1 MESIMLPVDK
11 KRVADL
17 IAGLAKFGKTDAGIT
32 RLAYTSTDK
41 AAQLWL
47 LKQIEYLNLE
57 VREDVL
63 GNLFLRRPGLDPAV
77 PPVACGSHLDTVIHG
92 GAYDGMCGVVGA
104 LEALHMLTDETLRR
118 SIEVIVFR
126 AEESSR
132 FGFATMGSKLIT
144 GKARPEKFADA
155 GRKDDITFKEAVK
168 EWGGNLEDYQKAL
181 LQPGAYKCFA
191 EMHIEQGKVLEETK
205 HQIGIV
211 HNIAAP
217 TRFKLHI
224 KGMADH
230 SGATPMGFR
239 KDALVSAAKM
249 ILAVETAAIRE
260 KEHGTVG
267 TVGIVEVDPG
277 SINVVPGGVTLWVDV
292 RGVEPESIQR
302 TLKEIR
308 QAAQGTA
315 RTDGITIEEEMLTS
329 DSPVALDAAMA
340 AQSEEICR
348 EQNKSFLHMNS
359 GAGHDAMHMPGI
371 CPTTMLFIPCK
382 GGISHNPAEFAENE
396 DICAGIEVMAEILK
410 REAQ

>member
-1 MESIMLPVDK
+1 MLPVNSQ
-11 KRVADL
+11 RVADL
-17 IAGLAKFGKTDAGIT
+17 IAGLTKFGRTEAGIT
-32 RLAYTSTDK
+32 RLAYSSTDK
-41 AAQLWL
+41 AAQMWL
-47 LKQIEYLNLE
+47 LKQIEYLDLE
-57 VREDVL
+57 IREDVL
-63 GNLFLRRPGLDPAV
+63 GNLFLRKPGLDPAL

-104 LEALHMLTDETLRR
+104 LEAIHMLEDETLRR

-132 FGFATMGSKLIT
+132 FGYATIGSKLIT
-144 GKARPEKFADA
+144 GKATPDKFAHAA
-155 GRKDDITFKEAVK
+155 GKDGVTFADAVK
-168 EWGGNLEDYQKAL
+168 EWGGNLEAYQKAL
-181 LQPGAYKCFA
+181 LQPGEYKCFA

-224 KGMADH
+224 HGMADH

-239 KDALVSAAKM
+239 KDALVSAAKL

-260 KEHGTVG
+260 KENGTVA
-267 TVGIVEVDPG
+267 TVGVVEVDPG
-277 SINVVPGGVTLWVDV
+277 SINVVPGKVTLWVDL
-292 RGVEPESIQR
+292 RGVDTESIQR

-308 QAAQGTA
+308 QAVQGTA

-329 DSPVALDAAMA
+329 DSPVALDEALA
-340 AQSEEICR
+340 AQSEAICR
-348 EQNKSFLHMNS
+348 EQRKSFLHMNS
-359 GAGHDAMHMPGI
+359 GAGHDAMHMPAV
-371 CPTTMLFIPCK
+371 CPTTMLFIPCR
-382 GGISHNPAEFAENE
+382 GGISHNPAEFASNE

-410 REAQ
+410 REAK

>member
-1 MESIMLPVDK
+1 MLPVNK
-11 KRVADL
+11 KRVEEL
-17 IAGLAKFGKTDAGIT
+17 IGGLAKFGRTDVGIT

-41 AAQLWL
+41 AAQMWL

-63 GNLFLRRPGLDPAV
+63 GNLFLRRPGLDPNV

-92 GAYDGMCGVVGA
+92 GAFDGMCGVVGA
-104 LEALHMLTDETLRR
+104 LEALHMLADETLRR

-132 FGFATMGSKLIT
+132 FGFATIGSKLIT
-144 GKARPEKFADA
+144 GKASPEKFANA
-155 GRKDDITFKEAVK
+155 CRKDDITFKEAVK
-168 EWGGNLEDYQKAL
+168 EWGGSLDEYAKAVL
-181 LQPGAYKCFA
+181 KPGAYSCFA

-224 KGMADH
+224 TGTADH
-230 SGATPMGFR
+230 SGATPMGYR
-239 KDALVSAAKM
+239 KDALVSAAKL
-249 ILAVETAAIRE
+249 ILAIETAAINE
-260 KEHGTVG
+260 KENGTVG

-277 SINVVPGGVTLWVDV
+277 SINVVPGHVTLWVDV
-292 RGVEPESIQR
+292 RGVNTESIQR

-308 QAAQGTA
+308 LAAQGTA
-315 RTDGITIEEEMLTS
+315 RTDGVKVEEEMLTS
-329 DSPVALDAAMA
+329 DTPVALDEKLA
-340 AQSEEICR
+340 AQSEAICK

-359 GAGHDAMHMPGI
+359 GAGHDAMHMPAV
-371 CPTTMLFIPCK
+371 CPTTMLFIPCR
-382 GGISHNPAEFAENE
+382 GGISHNPDEFAKNE
-396 DICAGIEVMAEILK
+396 DICAGIEVLAEILK

>member
-1 MESIMLPVDK
+1 MLPVNSQ
-11 KRVADL
+11 RVADL
-17 IAGLAKFGKTDAGIT
+17 IAGLAKFGRTEAGIT
-32 RLAYTSTDK
+32 RLAYSSTDK
-41 AAQLWL
+41 AAQMWL
-47 LKQIEYLNLE
+47 LKQIEYLDLE
-57 VREDVL
+57 IREDVL
-63 GNLFLRRPGLDPAV
+63 GNLFLRKPGLDPAL

-104 LEALHMLTDETLRR
+104 LEAIHMLEDETLRR

-132 FGFATMGSKLIT
+132 FGYATIGSKLIT
-144 GKARPEKFADA
+144 GKATPDKFAHAA
-155 GRKDDITFKEAVK
+155 GKDGVTFADAVK
-168 EWGGNLEDYQKAL
+168 EWGGNLDAYQKAL

-224 KGMADH
+224 HGMADH

-239 KDALVSAAKM
+239 KDALVSAAKL

-260 KEHGTVG
+260 KENGTVA
-267 TVGIVEVDPG
+267 TVGVVEVDPG
-277 SINVVPGGVTLWVDV
+277 SINVVPGKVTLWVDL
-292 RGVEPESIQR
+292 RGVDTESIQR

-308 QAAQGTA
+308 QAVQGTA

-329 DSPVALDAAMA
+329 DSPVALDEALA
-340 AQSEEICR
+340 AQSEAICR
-348 EQNKSFLHMNS
+348 EQRKSFLHMNS
-359 GAGHDAMHMPGI
+359 GAGHDAMHMPAV
-371 CPTTMLFIPCK
+371 CPTTMLFIPCR
-382 GGISHNPAEFAENE
+382 GGISHNPAEFASNE

-410 REAQ
+410 REAK

>member
-1 MESIMLPVDK
+1 MLPVNK
-11 KRVADL
+11 KRVEEL
-17 IAGLAKFGKTDAGIT
+17 IGGLAKFGKTEAGIT

-41 AAQLWL
+41 AAQMWL

-63 GNLFLRRPGLDPAV
+63 GNLFLRRPGLDPNI

-132 FGFATMGSKLIT
+132 FGFATIASKLIT
-144 GKARPEKFADA
+144 GKAVPEKFANA
-155 GRKDDITFKEAVK
+155 CRKDDITFKQAVK
-168 EWGGNLEDYQKAL
+168 EWGGNLDAYEKAL
-181 LQPGAYKCFA
+181 LKPGAYKCFA
-191 EMHIEQGKVLEETK
+191 EMHIEQGKVLEETGN
-205 HQIGIV
+205 QIGIV

-224 KGMADH
+224 TGMADH

-239 KDALVSAAKM
+239 KDALVSAAKLV
-249 ILAVETAAIRE
+249 LAVETAAINE
-260 KEHGTVG
+260 KDNGTVG

-277 SINVVPGGVTLWVDV
+277 SINVVPGKVTLWVDV
-292 RGVEPESIQR
+292 RGVNTESIQR

-315 RTDGITIEEEMLTS
+315 RTDGVEIKEEMLTS
-329 DSPVALDAAMA
+329 DTPVALDEKLAT
-340 AQSEEICR
+340 QSEAICK
-348 EQNKSFLHMNS
+348 EQKKSFLHMNS

-382 GGISHNPAEFAENE
+382 GGISHNPEEFAKTE
-396 DICAGIEVMAEILK
+396 DICAGIEVLAEILK

>member
-47 LKQIEYLNLE
+47 LKQIEYLDLE

-63 GNLFLRRPGLDPAV
+63 GNLFLRRPGLDPTV

-144 GKARPEKFADA
+144 GKAKPEKFADA

-205 HQIGIV
+205 RQIGIV

-340 AQSEEICR
+340 AQSEKICR
-348 EQNKSFLHMNS
+348 EQGKSFLHMNS
-359 GAGHDAMHMPGI
+359 GAGHDAMHMPAI

-382 GGISHNPAEFAENE
+382 GGVSHNPAEFAENE

>member
-1 MESIMLPVDK
+1 MLPVNK
-11 KRVADL
+11 KRVAEL
-17 IAGLAKFGKTDAGIT
+17 IAGLAKFGKTEAGIT
-32 RLAYTSTDK
+32 RLAYTSTDR
-41 AAQLWL
+41 AAQMWL

-57 VREDVL
+57 IREDVL
-63 GNLFLRRPGLDPAV
+63 GNLFLRRPGLDPTL

-144 GKARPEKFADA
+144 GKANPKKFADA
-155 GRKDDITFKEAVK
+155 ARKDDISFKEAVK
-168 EWGGNLEDYQKAL
+168 EWGGDLNAYQKAL
-181 LQPGAYKCFA
+181 LKPGGYKCFT
-191 EMHIEQGKVLEETK
+191 EMHIEQGKVLEETG

-249 ILAVETAAIRE
+249 ILAIETAAIRE

-277 SINVVPGGVTLWVDV
+277 SINVVPGAVTLWVDV

-315 RTDGITIEEEMLTS
+315 RTDGLTIKEELLTS
-329 DSPVALDAAMA
+329 DSPVALDATMA
-340 AQSEEICR
+340 AQTEAICR
-348 EQNKSFLHMNS
+348 EQDKSFLHMNS
-359 GAGHDAMHMPGI
+359 GAGHDAMHMPAI

-396 DICAGIEVMAEILK
+396 DICAVIEVMAEILK
-410 REAQ
+410 REAK

>member
-1 MESIMLPVDK
+1 MLPVNK
-11 KRVADL
+11 KRVEEV
-17 IAGLAKFGKTDAGIT
+17 IAGLAKFGKTEAGIT
-32 RLAYTSTDK
+32 RLAYSSTDK
-41 AAQLWL
+41 AAQMWL
-47 LKQIEYLNLE
+47 IKELEYMNLE

-63 GNLFLRRPGLDPAV
+63 GNLFLRRPGLDPNL

-104 LEALHMLTDETLRR
+104 LEAVHMLEGETLRR
-118 SIEVIVFR
+118 SIEVIIFR

-144 GKARPEKFADA
+144 GKATPEKFADA

-168 EWGGNLEDYQKAL
+168 EWGGDLDEYEKAVL
-181 LQPGAYKCFA
+181 KPGAYKCFA
-191 EMHIEQGKVLEETK
+191 EMHIEQGKVLEETGN
-205 HQIGIV
+205 QIGIV

-217 TRFKLHI
+217 TRFKLHV

-239 KDALVSAAKM
+239 KDALVSAAKL
-249 ILAVETAAIRE
+249 ILAIETAAINE
-260 KEHGTVG
+260 KDNGTVG

-277 SINVVPGGVTLWVDV
+277 SINVVPGKVTLWVDV
-292 RGVEPESIQR
+292 RGVNTDSIRR
-302 TLKEIR
+302 TLNEIR
-308 QAAQGTA
+308 QAVQGTA
-315 RTDGITIEEEMLTS
+315 RTDGVEIEEEMLTS
-329 DSPVALDAAMA
+329 DSPVALDETLA
-340 AQSEEICR
+340 AQSEAICR

-359 GAGHDAMHMPGI
+359 GAGHDAMHMPAI

-382 GGISHNPAEFAENE
+382 GGISHNPAEFAKND
-396 DICAGIEVMAEILK
+396 DICAGIEVLAEILK

>member
-1 MESIMLPVDK
+1 MLPVNK
-11 KRVADL
+11 NRVEEL
-17 IAGLAKFGKTDAGIT
+17 IEGLAKFGKTDAGIT
-32 RLAYTSTDK
+32 RLAYTNTDK
-41 AAQLWL
+41 AAQMWL

-63 GNLFLRRPGLDPAV
+63 GNLFLRRPGLDPNI

-132 FGFATMGSKLIT
+132 FGFATIASKLIT
-144 GKARPEKFADA
+144 GKAAPEKFANA
-155 GRKDDITFKEAVK
+155 CRKDDITFKEAVK
-168 EWGGNLEDYQKAL
+168 EWGGNLDAYEKAL
-181 LQPGAYKCFA
+181 LKPGAYKCFA
-191 EMHIEQGKVLEETK
+191 EMHIEQGKVLEETGN
-205 HQIGIV
+205 QIGIV

-224 KGMADH
+224 TGMADH

-239 KDALVSAAKM
+239 KDALVSAAKLV
-249 ILAVETAAIRE
+249 LAVETAAINE
-260 KEHGTVG
+260 KDNGTVG
-267 TVGIVEVDPG
+267 TV
-277 SINVVPGGVTLWVDV
+277 GVTLWVDV
-292 RGVEPESIQR
+292 RGVNTESIQR

-308 QAAQGTA
+308 QAVQGTA
-315 RTDGITIEEEMLTS
+315 RTDGVEIKEEMLTS
-329 DSPVALDAAMA
+329 DTPVALDEKLA
-340 AQSEEICR
+340 AQSEAICT
-348 EQNKSFLHMNS
+348 EQKKSFLHMNS
-359 GAGHDAMHMPGI
+359 GAGHDAMHMPAI

-382 GGISHNPAEFAENE
+382 GGISHNPEEFAKTK
-396 DICAGIEVMAEILK
+396 DICAGIEVLAEILK

>member
-1 MESIMLPVDK
+1 MLPVNSQ
-11 KRVADL
+11 RVADL
-17 IAGLAKFGKTDAGIT
+17 IAGLAKFGRTEAGIT
-32 RLAYTSTDK
+32 RLAYSSTDK
-41 AAQLWL
+41 AAQMWL
-47 LKQIEYLNLE
+47 LKQIEYLDLE
-57 VREDVL
+57 IREDVL
-63 GNLFLRRPGLDPAV
+63 GNLFLRKPGLDPAL

-104 LEALHMLTDETLRR
+104 LEAIHMLEDETLRR

-132 FGFATMGSKLIT
+132 FGYATIGSKLIT
-144 GKARPEKFADA
+144 GKATPDKFAHAA
-155 GRKDDITFKEAVK
+155 GKDGVTFADAVK
-168 EWGGNLEDYQKAL
+168 EWGGNLEAYQKAL

-224 KGMADH
+224 HGMADH

-239 KDALVSAAKM
+239 KDALVSAAKL

-260 KEHGTVG
+260 KENGTVA
-267 TVGIVEVDPG
+267 TVGVVEVDPG
-277 SINVVPGGVTLWVDV
+277 SINVVPGKVTLWVDL
-292 RGVEPESIQR
+292 RGVDTKSIQR

-308 QAAQGTA
+308 QAVQGTA

-329 DSPVALDAAMA
+329 DSPVALDEALA
-340 AQSEEICR
+340 AQSEAICR
-348 EQNKSFLHMNS
+348 EQRKSFLHMNS
-359 GAGHDAMHMPGI
+359 GAGHDAMHMPAV
-371 CPTTMLFIPCK
+371 CPTTMLFIPCR
-382 GGISHNPAEFAENE
+382 GGISHNPAEFASNE

-410 REAQ
+410 RETK

>member
-1 MESIMLPVDK
+1 MLPVNSQ
-11 KRVADL
+11 RVADL
-17 IAGLAKFGKTDAGIT
+17 IAGLAKFGRTEAGIT
-32 RLAYTSTDK
+32 RLAYSSTDK
-41 AAQLWL
+41 AAQMWL
-47 LKQIEYLNLE
+47 LKQIEYLDLE
-57 VREDVL
+57 IREDVL
-63 GNLFLRRPGLDPAV
+63 GNLFLRKPGLDPAL

-104 LEALHMLTDETLRR
+104 LEAIHMLEDETLRR

-132 FGFATMGSKLIT
+132 FGYATIGSKLIT
-144 GKARPEKFADA
+144 GKATPDKFAHAA
-155 GRKDDITFKEAVK
+155 GKDGVTFADAVK
-168 EWGGNLEDYQKAL
+168 EWGGNLEAYQKAL
-181 LQPGAYKCFA
+181 LQPGEYKCFA

-224 KGMADH
+224 HGMADH

-239 KDALVSAAKM
+239 KDALVSAAKL

-260 KEHGTVG
+260 KENGTVA
-267 TVGIVEVDPG
+267 TVGVVEVDPG
-277 SINVVPGGVTLWVDV
+277 SINVVPGKVPLWVDL
-292 RGVEPESIQR
+292 RGVDTESIQR

-308 QAAQGTA
+308 QAVQGTA

-329 DSPVALDAAMA
+329 DNPVALDEALA
-340 AQSEEICR
+340 AQSEAICR
-348 EQNKSFLHMNS
+348 EQRKSFLHMNS
-359 GAGHDAMHMPGI
+359 GAGHDAMHMPAV
-371 CPTTMLFIPCK
+371 CPTTMLFIPCR
-382 GGISHNPAEFAENE
+382 GGISHNPAEFASNE

-410 REAQ
+410 REAK

>member
-1 MESIMLPVDK
+1 MLPVNSQ
-11 KRVADL
+11 RVADL
-17 IAGLAKFGKTDAGIT
+17 IAGLAKFGRTEAGIT
-32 RLAYTSTDK
+32 RLAYSSTDK
-41 AAQLWL
+41 AAQMWL
-47 LKQIEYLNLE
+47 LKQIEYLDLE
-57 VREDVL
+57 IREDVL
-63 GNLFLRRPGLDPAV
+63 GNLFLRKPGLDPAL

-104 LEALHMLTDETLRR
+104 LEAIHMLEDETLRR

-132 FGFATMGSKLIT
+132 FGYATIGSKLIT
-144 GKARPEKFADA
+144 GKATPDKFAHAA
-155 GRKDDITFKEAVK
+155 GKDGVTFADAVK
-168 EWGGNLEDYQKAL
+168 EWGGNLEAYQKAL

-224 KGMADH
+224 HGMADH

-239 KDALVSAAKM
+239 KDALVSAAKL

-260 KEHGTVG
+260 KENGTVA
-267 TVGIVEVDPG
+267 TVGVVEVDPG
-277 SINVVPGGVTLWVDV
+277 SINVVPGKVTLWVDL
-292 RGVEPESIQR
+292 RGVDTESIQR

-308 QAAQGTA
+308 QAVQGTA

-329 DSPVALDAAMA
+329 DNPVALDEALA
-340 AQSEEICR
+340 AQSEAICR
-348 EQNKSFLHMNS
+348 EQRKSFLHMNS
-359 GAGHDAMHMPGI
+359 GAGHDAMHMPAV
-371 CPTTMLFIPCK
+371 CPTTMLFIPCR
-382 GGISHNPAEFAENE
+382 GGISHNPAEFASNE

-410 REAQ
+410 REAK

>member
-1 MESIMLPVDK
+1 MLPVNIN
-11 KRVADL
+11 RVEEL
-17 IAGLAKFGKTDAGIT
+17 IGGLAKFGKTEAGIT

-41 AAQLWL
+41 AAQMWL

-63 GNLFLRRPGLDPAV
+63 GNLFLRRPGLDPNIPLRRPGLDPNI

-104 LEALHMLTDETLRR
+104 LEALHMLADETLRR

-132 FGFATMGSKLIT
+132 FGFATIASKLIT
-144 GKARPEKFADA
+144 GKAAPEKFANA
-155 GRKDDITFKEAVK
+155 CRKDDITFQQAVK
-168 EWGGNLEDYQKAL
+168 EWGGNLDAYEKAL
-181 LQPGAYKCFA
+181 LKPGAYKCFA
-191 EMHIEQGKVLEETK
+191 EMHIEQGKVLEETGN
-205 HQIGIV
+205 QIGIV

-224 KGMADH
+224 TGMADH

-239 KDALVSAAKM
+239 KDALVSAAKLV
-249 ILAVETAAIRE
+249 LAVETAAINE
-260 KEHGTVG
+260 KDNGTVG
-267 TVGIVEVDPG
+267 TVG
-277 SINVVPGGVTLWVDV
+277 NT
-292 RGVEPESIQR
+292 ESIQR

-308 QAAQGTA
+308 QAVQGTA
-315 RTDGITIEEEMLTS
+315 RTDGVEIKEEKLTS
-329 DSPVALDAAMA
+329 DTPVALDEKLA
-340 AQSEEICR
+340 AQSEAICT
-348 EQNKSFLHMNS
+348 EQKKSFLHMNS
-359 GAGHDAMHMPGI
+359 GAGHDAMHMPAI

-382 GGISHNPAEFAENE
+382 GGISHNPEEFAKTK
-396 DICAGIEVMAEILK
+396 DICAGIEVLAEILK

>member
-1 MESIMLPVDK
+1 MLPVNSQ
-11 KRVADL
+11 RVADL
-17 IAGLAKFGKTDAGIT
+17 IAGLAKFGRTEAGIT
-32 RLAYTSTDK
+32 RLAYSSTDK
-41 AAQLWL
+41 AAQMWL
-47 LKQIEYLNLE
+47 LKQIEYLDLE
-57 VREDVL
+57 IREDVL
-63 GNLFLRRPGLDPAV
+63 GNLFLRKPGLDPAL

-104 LEALHMLTDETLRR
+104 LEAIHMLEGETLRR

-132 FGFATMGSKLIT
+132 FGYATIGSKLIT
-144 GKARPEKFADA
+144 GKATPDKFAHAA
-155 GRKDDITFKEAVK
+155 GKDSVTFADAVK
-168 EWGGNLEDYQKAL
+168 EWGGNLEAYQKAL

-224 KGMADH
+224 HGMADH

-239 KDALVSAAKM
+239 KDALVSAAKL

-260 KEHGTVG
+260 KENGTVA
-267 TVGIVEVDPG
+267 TVGVVEVDPG
-277 SINVVPGGVTLWVDV
+277 SINVVPGKVTLWVDL
-292 RGVEPESIQR
+292 RGVDTESIQR

-308 QAAQGTA
+308 QAVQGTA

-329 DSPVALDAAMA
+329 DSPVALDEALA
-340 AQSEEICR
+340 AQSEAICR
-348 EQNKSFLHMNS
+348 EQRKSFLHMNS
-359 GAGHDAMHMPGI
+359 GAGHDAMHMPAV
-371 CPTTMLFIPCK
+371 CPTTMLFIPCR
-382 GGISHNPAEFAENE
+382 GGISHNPAEFASNE

-410 REAQ
+410 REAK

>member
-1 MESIMLPVDK
+1 MLPVNSQ
-11 KRVADL
+11 RVADL
-17 IAGLAKFGKTDAGIT
+17 IAGLAKFGRTEDGIT
-32 RLAYTSTDK
+32 RLAYSSTDK
-41 AAQLWL
+41 AAQMWL
-47 LKQIEYLNLE
+47 LKQIEYLDLE
-57 VREDVL
+57 IREDML
-63 GNLFLRRPGLDPAV
+63 GNLFLRKPGLDPAL

-104 LEALHMLTDETLRR
+104 LEAIHMLEDETLRR

-132 FGFATMGSKLIT
+132 FGYATIGSKLIT
-144 GKARPEKFADA
+144 GKATPDKFAHAA
-155 GRKDDITFKEAVK
+155 GKGGVTFADAVK
-168 EWGGNLEDYQKAL
+168 EWGGNLEAYQKAL

-224 KGMADH
+224 HGIADH

-239 KDALVSAAKM
+239 KDALVSAAKL

-260 KEHGTVG
+260 KENGTVA
-267 TVGIVEVDPG
+267 TVGVVEVDPG
-277 SINVVPGGVTLWVDV
+277 SINVVPGKVTLWVDL
-292 RGVEPESIQR
+292 RGVDTESIQR

-308 QAAQGTA
+308 QAVQGTA

-329 DSPVALDAAMA
+329 DSPVALDEALA
-340 AQSEEICR
+340 AQSEAICR
-348 EQNKSFLHMNS
+348 EQRKSFLHMNS
-359 GAGHDAMHMPGI
+359 GAGHDAMHMPAV
-371 CPTTMLFIPCK
+371 CPTTMLFIPCR
-382 GGISHNPAEFAENE
+382 GGISHNPAEFASNE

-410 REAQ
+410 REAK

>member
-1 MESIMLPVDK
+1 MLPVNK
-11 KRVADL
+11 NRVEEL
-17 IAGLAKFGKTDAGIT
+17 IGGLAKFGKTEAGIT

-41 AAQLWL
+41 AAQMWL

-63 GNLFLRRPGLDPAV
+63 GNLFLRRPGLDPNI

-104 LEALHMLTDETLRR
+104 LEALHMLADETLRR

-132 FGFATMGSKLIT
+132 FGFATI
-144 GKARPEKFADA
+144 AKFANA
-155 GRKDDITFKEAVK
+155 CRKDDITFKEAVK
-168 EWGGNLEDYQKAL
+168 EWGGNLDAYEKAL
-181 LQPGAYKCFA
+181 LKPGAYKCFA
-191 EMHIEQGKVLEETK
+191 EMHIEQGKVLEETGN
-205 HQIGIV
+205 QIGIV

-224 KGMADH
+224 TGMADH

-239 KDALVSAAKM
+239 KDALVSAAKLV
-249 ILAVETAAIRE
+249 LAVETAAINE
-260 KEHGTVG
+260 KDNGTVG

-277 SINVVPGGVTLWVDV
+277 SINVVPGKVTLWVDV
-292 RGVEPESIQR
+292 RGVNTESIQR

-308 QAAQGTA
+308 QAVQGTA
-315 RTDGITIEEEMLTS
+315 RTDGVEIKEEMLTS
-329 DSPVALDAAMA
+329 DTPVALDEKLA
-340 AQSEEICR
+340 AQSEAICT
-348 EQNKSFLHMNS
+348 EQKKSFLHMNS
-359 GAGHDAMHMPGI
+359 GAGHDAMHMPAI

-382 GGISHNPAEFAENE
+382 GGISHNPEEFAKTK
-396 DICAGIEVMAEILK
+396 DICAGIEVLAEILK

>member
-47 LKQIEYLNLE
+47 LKQIEYLDLE

-63 GNLFLRRPGLDPAV
+63 GNLFLRRPGLDPTV

-144 GKARPEKFADA
+144 GKAKPEKFADA

-205 HQIGIV
+205 RQIGIV

-348 EQNKSFLHMNS
+348 EQGKSFLHMNS
-359 GAGHDAMHMPGI
+359 GAGHDAMHMPAV

>member
-1 MESIMLPVDK
+1 MLPVNK
-11 KRVADL
+11 KRVEEL
-17 IAGLAKFGKTDAGIT
+17 LAGLAKFGKTEAGIT

-41 AAQLWL
+41 AAQMWL
-47 LKQIEYLNLE
+47 LKELEYMNLE

-63 GNLFLRRPGLDPAV
+63 GNLFLRRPGLDPTL

-104 LEALHMLTDETLRR
+104 LEALNMLSDETLRR
-118 SIEVIVFR
+118 SVEVIVFR

-132 FGFATMGSKLIT
+132 FGFATIASKLIT
-144 GKARPEKFADA
+144 GKATPEKFANA
-155 GRKDDITFKEAVK
+155 CRKDDITFKEAVK
-168 EWGGNLEDYQKAL
+168 EWGGNLDAYEKAVL
-181 LQPGAYKCFA
+181 KPGSYKCFA
-191 EMHIEQGKVLEETK
+191 EMHIEQGKVLEETG

-211 HNIAAP
+211 HSIAAP

-224 KGMADH
+224 TGMADH

-249 ILAVETAAIRE
+249 ILAVETAAINE
-260 KEHGTVG
+260 KENGTVG
-267 TVGIVEVDPG
+267 TVGIVDVEPG
-277 SINVVPGGVTLWVDV
+277 SINVVPGKVTLWVDV
-292 RGVEPESIQR
+292 RGVNTESIQR

-315 RTDGITIEEEMLTS
+315 RTDGVEIKEEMLTS
-329 DSPVALDAAMA
+329 DTPVALDEKLAAR
-340 AQSEEICR
+340 SEAICK
-348 EQNKSFLHMNS
+348 EQKKSFLHMNS
-359 GAGHDAMHMPGI
+359 GAGHDAMHMPAI

-382 GGISHNPAEFAENE
+382 GGISHNPEEFAKTE
-396 DICAGIEVMAEILK
+396 DICAGIEVLAEILK